1 MFQSVLM
8 RLQSRAGK
16 IMEGRSGGKKDKV
29 TGSKALRA
37 EPYATQVEI
46 GNVYLIKGAWNVD
59 FIKQHELFPMGLR
72 KDFVDCA
79 SGAFNMLIG
88 KGRAGVWGGY
98 NKK

>member
-1 MFQSVLM
+1 
-8 RLQSRAGK
+8 
-16 IMEGRSGGKKDKV
+16 
-29 TGSKALRA
+29 
-37 EPYATQVEI
+37 
-46 GNVYLIKGAWNVD
+46 
-59 FIKQHELFPMGLR
+59 MGLR